1 MIVFPVE
8 EMGGEG
14 GMDGER
20 KAIKFFVRK
29 EGGKGRRGE
38 EAMLLLLL
46 LLRETLTDN

>member
-8 EMGGEG
+8 EMGGG